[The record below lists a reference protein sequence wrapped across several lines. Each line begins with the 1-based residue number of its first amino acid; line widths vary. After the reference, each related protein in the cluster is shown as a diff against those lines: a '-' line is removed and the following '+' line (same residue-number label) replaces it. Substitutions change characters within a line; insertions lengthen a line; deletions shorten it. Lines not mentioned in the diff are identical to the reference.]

1 MSHKNGFTPQCVRS
15 QQRNLNVMGSFC
27 AFELGSSVRDNRQ
40 MSYFSATI
48 HLEGLLDLVYT
59 LLLNNTRY
67 TCSIN
72 HTPVHPI
79 TEVEIIWLSKVK
91 GSSSRRCR
99 FSITIVHVVHFL
111 SVGIMGI

>member
-1 MSHKNGFTPQCVRS
+1 MSHKNGYTPQCVRS

-59 LLLNNTRY
+59 LLLNNARY
-67 TCSIN
+67 TCSIQ
-72 HTPVHPI
+72 
-79 TEVEIIWLSKVK
+79 
-91 GSSSRRCR
+91 
-99 FSITIVHVVHFL
+99 TIRQCTQLLKWMLF
-111 SVGIMGI
+111 GCQK